1 MHAPF
6 LITMMKKKIKLLDKL
21 QVFLDDD
28 IIKTRLTATIFTGLA
43 LAYTE
48 WTFNEQTQRSP

>member
-1 MHAPF
+1 
-6 LITMMKKKIKLLDKL
+6 MMKKKIKLLDKL
-21 QVFLDDD
+21 QVFIDDD
-28 IIKTRLTATIFTGLA
+28 IKTRLTATIFTGLA

>member
-1 MHAPF
+1 
-6 LITMMKKKIKLLDKL
+6 MMKKKIKLLDKL
-21 QVFLDDD
+21 QVFIDDD

>member
-1 MHAPF
+1 
-6 LITMMKKKIKLLDKL
+6 MMKKKIKLLDKL
-21 QVFLDDD
+21 QVFIDDD

-43 LAYTE
+43 LVYTE